1 MSDNLTPKRPEDVT
15 PDAQKDRKPQPVHP
29 LMRRPPPSG
38 SPDGQPP
45 RRMARVVFNFA
56 RPARSYVT
64 WALIAV
70 NLAIFALTA
79 LIPSLENEVVR
90 GFANQPAAVDAGEYW
105 RLFTA
110 MFLHANIIHVLMNML
125 ALQSLGS
132 VIEVAFGH
140 RRYILIY
147 ILGGLAGSIL
157 SAGLNG
163 PFVFSVGA
171 SGAVFALFGAEA
183 AHLYTNWQV
192 MGPSAQMRLRQV
204 IMLAVLNFS
213 IGFFGNMTGGGAFNI
228 DNWAHIGGFLGGAL
242 LAYLIGPRYAVK
254 VSPDQTIVQI
264 NDTRPLTGQFPVVI
278 YFAAGLVAALI
289 VTVLT

>member
-105 RLFTA
+105 RLFTS

-125 ALQSLGS
+125 ALRVSARLS
-132 VIEVAFGH
+132 K
-140 RRYILIY
+140 
-147 ILGGLAGSIL
+147 SL
-157 SAGLNG
+157 SATG
-163 PFVFSVGA
+163 VISSSISSAA
-171 SGAVFALFGAEA
+171 SPG
-183 AHLYTNWQV
+183 QS
-192 MGPSAQMRLRQV
+192 SAP
-204 IMLAVLNFS
+204 
-213 IGFFGNMTGGGAFNI
+213 G
-228 DNWAHIGGFLGGAL
+228 
-242 LAYLIGPRYAVK
+242 
-254 VSPDQTIVQI
+254 
-264 NDTRPLTGQFPVVI
+264 
-278 YFAAGLVAALI
+278 
-289 VTVLT
+289 